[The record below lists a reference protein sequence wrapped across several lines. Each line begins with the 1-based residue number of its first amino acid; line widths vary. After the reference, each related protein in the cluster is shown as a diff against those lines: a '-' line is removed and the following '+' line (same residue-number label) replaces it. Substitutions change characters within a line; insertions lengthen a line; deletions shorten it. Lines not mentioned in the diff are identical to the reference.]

1 MSIFQP
7 YVGLTTTARKE
18 WEKIHGKLSR
28 NNVPNIMQDMLDIS
42 LIHLPQISGSL
53 NQETITILLEMTHYL
68 LSHKVY
74 YVETALAR
82 SLMKTNINLQLS
94 DLKLPYRISQIHGFF
109 GRGILWFLAMNVI
122 NVKMGKP
129 VLFGGGLMRSCTK
142 RSH

>member
-42 LIHLPQISGSL
+42 LTHLPQISGSL

-94 DLKLPYRISQIHGFF
+94 EISNSNLGNISNTHSLTTMLTIDAI
-109 GRGILWFLAMNVI
+109 GISTCLILNFTI
-122 NVKMGKP
+122 NLTSG
-129 VLFGGGLMRSCTK
+129 
-142 RSH
+142 